1 MPLFLSLSLPN
12 AIDLFIWKIEEPSE
26 FFEPILDLNDQE
38 TQWLAGIHPDKK
50 LEFLASRYLIMQHL
64 GPHGHI
70 PILKDEFGKLK
81 FEDDKHYLSISHSGP
96 FSAFVLG
103 PVDLGIDIQLY
114 NAKALHIGHRFL
126 SDTELGWLDKFHDTH
141 EKIRMATLCWSAKE
155 AIYKAYGRR
164 GIHFSQMIR
173 LRFEARELVGGMLS
187 LPGEKISY
195 QIKYGIN
202 EEFVWIVAFAVHSHT
217 DLPVDFM

>member
-12 AIDLFIWKIEEPSE
+12 DIDLYIWKIEEPSE

-38 TQWLAGIHPDKK
+38 SQWLASIHPDKK
-50 LEFLASRYLIMQHL
+50 LEFLASRYLMMQHL
-64 GPHGHI
+64 GPHSHI

-81 FEDDKHYLSISHSGP
+81 FEDDKHYLSISHSGR

-126 SDTELGWLDKFHDTH
+126 SATELRWLSNFHDMN

-155 AIYKAYGRR
+155 AIYKAYGKR
-164 GIHFSQMIR
+164 GIHFSEMIR
-173 LRFEARELVGGMLS
+173 LRFDSTELVEGMLS
-187 LPGEKISY
+187 LPHEKINY
-195 QIKYGIN
+195 QVKYGIN
-202 EEFVWIVAFAVHSHT
+202 EEFIWIVAFAVHSYN
-217 DLPVDFM
+217 DLPIDFL